1 LSVIGVL
8 VMAVM
13 LRAVAQDTLPD
24 IAAGTPAFAGVIPG
38 GLLIYDGSAARAV
51 NTASQVISDVM
62 WSPDGQWVAYR
73 AAGGPQGAA
82 VYAVDV
88 TGDPFVP
95 VMVTQTVSAA
105 LPVAFSSADRIIFG
119 VDAPL
124 DPIGQDANGSPTVTL
139 TLMEAGV
146 FSDQAPVV
154 RGMIENFRTGCGGG
168 SPYPMDQ
175 AMSAD
180 TGLNGNNTFLAAID
194 SRVLHSLGCD
204 GVGLGVTA
212 FDSGDTLV
220 LGNDYVRPVL
230 SPDGS
235 RLAAL
240 RVQPGTLEIVPQVT
254 IIDLDDFSTLGIDIP
269 ETPDRIVWSAD
280 GGSIYFSVRI
290 LRDQPLALTP
300 QQSEALFGG
309 AAPQGAPGIP
319 QYANYLFWLDIGLG
333 VTEGIVGSVG
343 GWGISRVFA
352 GENVLYYTLVPDGA
366 AWIDGLTSGQID
378 RTRPDSAE
386 QERALVLPALYRVG
400 VDVVPVPIIERI
412 NQVVLRPA

>member
-1 LSVIGVL
+1 
-8 VMAVM
+8 
-13 LRAVAQDTLPD
+13 
-24 IAAGTPAFAGVIPG
+24 
-38 GLLIYDGSAARAV
+38 
-51 NTASQVISDVM
+51 
-62 WSPDGQWVAYR
+62 
-73 AAGGPQGAA
+73 
-82 VYAVDV
+82 
-88 TGDPFVP
+88 
-95 VMVTQTVSAA
+95 
-105 LPVAFSSADRIIFG
+105 
-119 VDAPL
+119 
-124 DPIGQDANGSPTVTL
+124 
-139 TLMEAGV
+139 
-146 FSDQAPVV
+146 
-154 RGMIENFRTGCGGG
+154 
-168 SPYPMDQ
+168 
-175 AMSAD
+175 
-180 TGLNGNNTFLAAID
+180 
-194 SRVLHSLGCD
+194 
-204 GVGLGVTA
+204 
-212 FDSGDTLV
+212 
-220 LGNDYVRPVL
+220 
-230 SPDGS
+230 
-235 RLAAL
+235 
-240 RVQPGTLEIVPQVT
+240 VT

-280 GGSIYFSVRI
+280 GGSIYFSIRI